1 MLSAEPVSSGL
12 CLITINTWGINLDQE
27 DGVVEVVPTTLYNK
41 SPLNMKY
48 VALYD
53 AKKTL

>member
-27 DGVVEVVPTTLYNK
+27 DGVVEID
-41 SPLNMKY
+41 Y
-48 VALYD
+48 VKNFKVL
-53 AKKTL
+53 